1 MSMSS
6 SQQPGRF
13 IVLEGLDGCGKS
25 TQARR
30 LVAWLEARGRRVLH
44 TREPGGTAL
53 GERVRELLLDPATGH
68 VAGRAEMLLYQ
79 VARAQL
85 VETVLRPTLASGID
99 VVCERWHYATEAYQG
114 ARTATDGEGGVAPE
128 VVARA
133 SAIATDGLEPDR
145 AILLRLDEDRGQRRI
160 EGPLD
165 RIEQRGAA
173 YRRQVAAAYA
183 AIFTRDPKRLRVVP
197 ADGSIEAVS
206 QLVVTEVEDLFTR

>member
-1 MSMSS
+1 MST
-6 SQQPGRF
+6 PPTRTGRF

-30 LVAWLEARGRRVLH
+30 LVAWLEARGRLVLH
-44 TREPGGTAL
+44 TREPGGTPL
-53 GERVRELLLDPATGH
+53 GERVRKLLLDPATGH

-85 VETVLRPTLASGID
+85 VETVLRPTLATGAD

-114 ARTATDGEGGVAPE
+114 ARTATEGEGGVPAE

-133 SAIATDGLEPDR
+133 SAIATAGLEPDR
-145 AILLRLDEDRGQRRI
+145 AILLQLDDDRGQHRI
-160 EGPLD
+160 DGPLD

-173 YRRQVAAAYA
+173 YREQVAAAYA
-183 AIFTRDPKRLRVVP
+183 AIFARDPERLRVV
-197 ADGSIEAVS
+197 AAEGSIESVGQRVITA
-206 QLVVTEVEDLFTR
+206 VEDLFHDE